1 MDSKYKW
8 SSQDFIFHSKT
19 LVKGMVVKTGILVKG
34 MVVKTGTLVKGMV
47 VKTGTCSKSE
57 VFTMF
62 VCIQEPTEVEWSRTL
77 DVRLSEWCC
86 SVSMVWVQI
95 PSREEQKN

>member
-8 SSQDFIFHSKT
+8 SSQDFIFHNKT
-19 LVKGMVVKTGILVKG
+19 LVKG

-86 SVSMVWVQI
+86 SVSMAWVQI
-95 PSREEQKN
+95 PSREEQKIDSSKI